1 MPRVRITAV
10 RRRTGGPGVLAV
22 LLTGGVLTGY
32 VLTGCSSK
40 HSETAAAPFG
50 PASAAVAP
58 APSTPPAGEIRKYT
72 GRPVAAVVDAGPSGL
87 TVLGG
92 TDSDGSAGQ
101 TVTVFGRDHAAPR
114 TVALPAPAAALTGDG
129 TGRAL
134 APTRGGYFE
143 VDLAG
148 GTARRVGIDG
158 EQQTD
163 FTAIGRFPGGQLVLG
178 SANGSVFVLSS
189 PTAVEHRDKK
199 FTRVDSLVVQG
210 NTAIVLD
217 RGQTSVT
224 AIAPD
229 GSTQQALRAGEGA
242 TGMAADSVGRVLVTD
257 TRGEELLVFGTEPLM
272 LRQRYPVRE
281 APFGVTGSPRLA
293 WVSQTAANAV
303 IGYDLST
310 GIPVEKVRY
319 PTVQQPNIL
328 AYDDASGVL
337 YVVSGAGAGV
347 QVIQK
352 AGQPG

>member
-10 RRRTGGPGVLAV
+10 RRRTGA
-22 LLTGGVLTGY
+22 TGMAALILIGF
-32 VLTGCSSK
+32 VLTGCATK
-40 HSETAAAPFG
+40 RTGTAAAPLG

-58 APSTPPAGEIRKYT
+58 APTAPPAGEIRGYT
-72 GRPVAAVVDAGPSGL
+72 GHPAAAVVDPGPAGL
-87 TVLGG
+87 AVLGDTG
-92 TDSDGSAGQ
+92 V
-101 TVTVFGRDHAAPR
+101 VTVFGREHAAPR
-114 TVALPAPAAALTGDG
+114 TIALSAPAAALTGDG
-129 TGRAL
+129 AGRAL

-148 GTARRVGIDG
+148 GGARRVDVDG
-158 EQQTD
+158 EQQTE

-178 SANGSVFVLSS
+178 SADGSLFVLSS
-189 PTAVEHRDKK
+189 PTAVAFRDKK
-199 FTRVDSLVVQG
+199 FIRVDSLVVQG

-224 AIAPD
+224 AVGPD
-229 GSTQQALRAGEGA
+229 GSAQQALRAGEGA
-242 TGMAADSVGRVLVTD
+242 TTMAADGVGRVLVTD

-281 APFGVTGSPRLA
+281 APYGVTDSPTLA
-293 WVSQTAANAV
+293 WVSQTAANTV

-347 QVIQK
+347 QVIRK

>member
-1 MPRVRITAV
+1 MPRVPVRAV
-10 RRRTGGPGVLAV
+10 RRLIGAAAVVGV
-22 LLTGGVLTGY
+22 LLTG
-32 VLTGCSSK
+32 CASK
-40 HSETAAAPFG
+40 RTETAAAPLG
-50 PASAAVAP
+50 PASAALAP
-58 APSTPPAGEIRKYT
+58 APTAAPAGDIRPYP
-72 GRPVAAVVDAGPSGL
+72 GHPVAAVVDAGPAGL
-87 TVLGG
+87 AVLGG
-92 TDSDGSAGQ
+92 ADAGGFAAD

-114 TVALPAPAAALTGDG
+114 TIALPAPAAALTGDG
-129 TGRAL
+129 AGRAL
-134 APTRGGYFE
+134 APTRGGYFD

-148 GTARRVGIDG
+148 GTARRVDVDG
-158 EQQTD
+158 EKQTE

-178 SANGSVFVLSS
+178 SADGSVFVLSS
-189 PTAVEHRDKK
+189 PTAVGHRDKK

-224 AIAPD
+224 AVEPD
-229 GSTQQALRAGEGA
+229 GSAPQSLRAGEGA
-242 TGMAADSVGRVLVTD
+242 TSMAADSLGRVLVAD

-272 LRQRYPVRE
+272 LRQRYPVRQ
-281 APFGVTGSPRLA
+281 APYGVTGSPSLA

-303 IGYDLST
+303 IGYDLTT

-328 AYDDASGVL
+328 AYDDASGAL

-352 AGQPG
+352 AGRPA